1 LTNHSNKLD
10 VQTILEKKH
19 VPNCPSRT
27 KIKYEIEETF
37 TIRIDKT
44 TLVKHKAK
52 INKQTREHEELHN
65 NRD

>member
-1 LTNHSNKLD
+1 MTNHSNKLD
-10 VQTILEKKH
+10 VQTILKKKP
-19 VPNCPSRT
+19 VPNCPS
-27 KIKYEIEETF
+27 KIKYKIEETF

-52 INKQTREHEELHN
+52 MNQQTREHEELHN